1 MKTFFFT
8 CTVPIT
14 WLGVVHNTILMSK
27 PHLQEQPQANV
38 YAYNLA
44 FLTDGLYRDG
54 TGQMSGV

>member
-1 MKTFFFT
+1 MERENVFFNVY
-8 CTVPIT
+8 CR
-14 WLGVVHNTILMSK
+14 LGVVHNTILMSK